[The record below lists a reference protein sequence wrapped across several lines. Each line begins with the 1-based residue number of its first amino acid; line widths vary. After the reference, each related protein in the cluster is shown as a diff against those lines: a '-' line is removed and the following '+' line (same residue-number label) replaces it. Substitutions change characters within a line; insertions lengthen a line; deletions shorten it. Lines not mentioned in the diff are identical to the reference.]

1 MLNAAFLWR
10 QASSPCS
17 LLLFHCLLA
26 DEANHRDALL
36 QCWDEGWGRLEDDS
50 ASRVMK
56 RLGGKQWT
64 GADHV
69 YSVKAVKSQ
78 NTVQVRPGHVWV
90 SVSVRVFIAC
100 ACRPEGWRCV
110 TEWDWRA
117 SKFLHFYG
125 ESCQLFTFH
134 GLSGPA
140 HEITGPSKKT
150 LILRVAESDWHDILS
165 FFFFLRKAPFSYLSE
180 VLSVH
185 VLMFTFFP

>member
-17 LLLFHCLLA
+17 LLLFHCLPA

-150 LILRVAESDWHDILS
+150 LILRVAESDWHDILR
-165 FFFFLRKAPFSYLSE
+165 FFFFRKAPFSYLSE